1 MVIFGPIGSFLT
13 FLEGYRIVPSRTQG
27 RFGVLPRSAEKQAVE
42 QLTDAMLKRHGL
54 TGNIVMTPNVTA
66 TVHVLPKESTFSG
79 GKEFAGAW
87 VEWKVPSFAFRTREV
102 QQGFFKDATD
112 IIHDLSGGKQPRDNI
127 YVNVVH
133 TVDGAWNLDGKA
145 MTNEQLG
152 EAISN
157 G

>member
-1 MVIFGPIGSFLT
+1 MPLT
-13 FLEGYRIVPSRTQG
+13 LTLTE
-27 RFGVLPRSAEKQAVE
+27 GVLPHGAEKQAVE
-42 QLTDAMLKRHGL
+42 QITEAMLKRHGL
-54 TGNIVMTPNVTA
+54 TGNTVMTPNVTA
-66 TVHVLPKESTFSG
+66 TVHVLPKGSTFSG

-87 VEWKVPSFAFRTREV
+87 VEWKVPSITFSTRDV

-112 IIHDLSGGKQPRDNI
+112 IIHELSGRKQPRNNI

-145 MTNEQLG
+145 MTNEELVQ
-152 EAISN
+152 AIAQ